1 LRDSTRHE
9 RVETSRFGPK
19 FIRLKSGR
27 LLSFWDAITAGESA
41 QSALV
46 RAFSRSFKL
55 AADDWDLERIEY
67 RIDGLELWIAAVRAE
82 LEKRRGVQSQKER
95 IALLRNTTGRT
106 PEEAEAFLRKADE
119 LEERMS
125 TQ

>member
-1 LRDSTRHE
+1 MRDSTRHE
-9 RVETSRFGPK
+9 RVEASHGIK

-27 LLSFWDAITAGESA
+27 LFSFWDAITAGESA

-46 RAFSRSFKL
+46 RAFSRAFKL

-82 LEKRRGVQSQKER
+82 LEKRRGHRKQEDR

-106 PEEAEAFLRKADE
+106 PEEAEAFHRKADE
-119 LEERMS
+119 LEE
-125 TQ
+125 QLHA